1 METGL
6 KSITQRAD
14 FKKTVMPRP
23 AYYGALSVTALI
35 DIMTLNVDPFDL

>member
-1 METGL
+1 MEAGL

-23 AYYGALSVTALI
+23 AYGALSVTVLI